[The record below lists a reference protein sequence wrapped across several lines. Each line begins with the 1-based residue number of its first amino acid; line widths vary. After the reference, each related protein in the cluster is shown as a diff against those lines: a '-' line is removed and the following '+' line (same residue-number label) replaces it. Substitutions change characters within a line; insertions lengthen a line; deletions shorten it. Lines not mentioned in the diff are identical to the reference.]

1 VSASASASAAA
12 PAPAATDPPAAAAPP
27 LPPSVRITHPE
38 RVIDPST
45 QRTKR
50 DLVDHYLR
58 VARRMLP
65 HLARRPVA
73 LVRAP
78 AGIQGQH
85 FFQKHAGSLKI
96 DDIRELPPALDPG
109 HPPLIEIDS
118 FTALISAA
126 QMNVVEFHTWN
137 ATSRTIEKP
146 DRMTFDLD
154 PGEGVAW
161 PQIAET
167 ARTTRALLDGLGLRS
182 FLKTSGGKGLHI
194 VVPLLPREG
203 WDEVKDFSRAIVE
216 RLAAMAP
223 DRIVA
228 KSGASNRIGR
238 VYVDYLRNGR
248 GATTAAAYSARARP
262 GLGVS
267 VPCAWEELDTL
278 RGGDHWTIANVHE
291 RLESDD
297 DPWAAYDGARQTLA
311 AARKA
316 LRTQAAA

>member
-1 VSASASASAAA
+1 
-12 PAPAATDPPAAAAPP
+12 
-27 LPPSVRITHPE
+27 
-38 RVIDPST
+38 
-45 QRTKR
+45 
-50 DLVDHYLR
+50 
-58 VARRMLP
+58 
-65 HLARRPVA
+65 
-73 LVRAP
+73 
-78 AGIQGQH
+78 
-85 FFQKHAGSLKI
+85 
-96 DDIRELPPALDPG
+96 
-109 HPPLIEIDS
+109 
-118 FTALISAA
+118 
-126 QMNVVEFHTWN
+126 
-137 ATSRTIEKP
+137 
-146 DRMTFDLD
+146 MTFDLD

-194 VVPLLPREG
+194 VVPLLPRDG